1 MTTFTLPEVA
11 VEAQLL
17 TDIESV
23 LFEGETV
30 AMFVEAAVRRA
41 IEHRRKAHSTPGDS
55 PLHSSPGES
64 D

>member
-1 MTTFTLPEVA
+1 MTTFTLPEVP

-41 IEHRRKAHSTPGDS
+41 IELRRKAQSTPGDS
-55 PLHSSPGES
+55 TLRPGPGNP